1 MCWLINNN
9 KQEETAM
16 QVQSILNAKGD
27 QVTTIS
33 PTASV
38 RELAALLKGNKIGA
52 VVVSKSGRS
61 IDGIVSERDVV
72 HKLTDFGPKF
82 LAVQVSEIMTSDV
95 LTCSP
100 DDSVDD
106 CMEMMTGRR
115 VRHLPVEKAGK
126 LVGLVSIGDIV
137 KAKIDEIRVEAESLK
152 QYIAG

>member
-1 MCWLINNN
+1 
-9 KQEETAM
+9 M
-16 QVQSILNAKGD
+16 QVQAILNAKGN
-27 QVTTIS
+27 QVTTIA
-33 PTASV
+33 PTATV
-38 RELAALLKGNKIGA
+38 KELAARLKATKNGA
-52 VVVSKSGRS
+52 VVVSRTGKS

-82 LAVQVSEIMTSDV
+82 LSVSVSEIMTQDV

-100 DDSVDD
+100 EDTVDD

-126 LVGLVSIGDIV
+126 LQGLVSIGDIV
-137 KAKIDEIRVEAESLK
+137 KAKIDEVRVEAESLK

>member
-1 MCWLINNN
+1 
-9 KQEETAM
+9 M
-16 QVQSILNAKGD
+16 QVQSILNAKGA
-27 QVTTIS
+27 QVTTIA
-33 PTASV
+33 PTATV
-38 RELAALLKGNKIGA
+38 RELAAMLKIGA
-52 VVVSKSGRS
+52 VVVSASGKAV
-61 IDGIVSERDVV
+61 DGIVSERDVV

-82 LAVQVSEIMTSDV
+82 LSVQVREIMTSDV

-100 DDSVDD
+100 DDTVDD

>member
-1 MCWLINNN
+1 
-9 KQEETAM
+9 M
-16 QVQSILNAKGD
+16 QVQSILNAKGV

-33 PTASV
+33 PNATV
-38 RELAALLKGNKIGA
+38 RDLAALLKANNIGA
-52 VVVSKSGRS
+52 IVVSATGKS

-82 LAVQVSEIMTSDV
+82 LSVQVREIMTSDV

-100 DDSVDD
+100 DDTVDD
-106 CMEMMTGRR
+106 CMELMTGRR
-115 VRHLPVEKAGK
+115 VRHLPVEQAGK
-126 LVGLVSIGDIV
+126 LAGVVSIGDIV